1 MRMDFLWKREGGA
14 SLLFP
19 RIYSPLVLYF
29 VLLLIIFSRERMEVI
44 ISIVGSLAAKAAE
57 YAVDPLA
64 RQLSYLFKPRSKFLK
79 LDNKVQEL
87 KGARERVQQSVN
99 SATRKG
105 DVISDDVQ
113 RWLTVVDKIS
123 EEAATQL
130 QDDEGKATKRC
141 FAGFCPDFKSS
152 YPLSKKADKEA
163 NAIAQ
168 LLTQKPN
175 LDRVSRPY
183 EPKGMDTIRSVK
195 EYEAFESRRDA
206 FNGVMAA
213 LKDDAVSI
221 IGVYGMGGVGKTTLV
236 KEAFKQAKEEQLFN
250 EVILV
255 AINQTPNMLNIQKEI
270 AEKLGLPIHE
280 ENIDMRATRLHE
292 RLKKEG
298 RVLVIL
304 DDIWESLDLSAL
316 GIPSADEHKG
326 CKILMTS
333 RSLDVLE
340 YLNSQPNISIETLR
354 EDEAW
359 NLFKKMAGLVEGSEF
374 QSIAVEVAKRCA
386 GLPIAIAT
394 IAKALKPK
402 KNLFEWKNALGQLSQ
417 PSERNFKGKPKD
429 AYSAI
434 ELSYTFLDAEELRPI
449 FLLCSV
455 MAHDADPE
463 DLLRYA
469 IGLGFIHGLSTI
481 EASRDRVMTVVSDL
495 KASCLL
501 LDGSHP
507 NCFDM
512 HDVVRDVAQSIAS
525 RDLHWLTSFK
535 KRTYEEKMKKSQ
547 LISLQNTEV
556 SELLNYELDCPSLT
570 ISQLVL
576 RVLL

>member
-1 MRMDFLWKREGGA
+1 MFMSRVVLTDVLGFNWWIERPVCSNLGEGGA

-64 RQLSYLFKPRSKFLK
+64 RQLSYLFKPRSKFLN
-79 LDNKVQEL
+79 LRTKVQEL
-87 KGARERVQQSVN
+87 KDARERVQQSVN

-105 DVISDDVQ
+105 DVIFDDVQ
-113 RWLTVVDKIS
+113 RWLTVVDEKIS

-130 QDDEGKATKRC
+130 QDDEGNATKRC
-141 FAGFCPDFKSS
+141 FAGFCPDFKSR
-152 YPLSKKADKEA
+152 YPLSNKADKEA

-168 LLTQKPN
+168 LLTQKDN
-175 LDRVSRPY
+175 FDGVSCPS

-206 FNGVMAA
+206 FDGVMAA
-213 LKDDAVSI
+213 MKDDTVSI

-270 AEKLGLPIHE
+270 AEKLGLTIYE
-280 ENIDMRATRLHE
+280 ENIDMRATRLRE
-292 RLKKEG
+292 RLKKEK
-298 RVLVIL
+298 RVLIVL
-304 DDIWESLDLSAL
+304 DDIWVTLDLEAL
-316 GIPSADEHKG
+316 GIPSRDEHKG
-326 CKILMTS
+326 CKILVTS
-333 RSLDVLE
+333 RRLDVLE
-340 YLNSQPNISIETLR
+340 YLNSQPNISIETLK

-374 QSIAVEVAKRCA
+374 QSTAVKVAKRCA

-402 KNLFEWKNALGQLSQ
+402 KNLFEWKDALRQLSQ
-417 PSERNFKGKPKD
+417 PSERNFKGIPKD

-434 ELSYTFLDAEELRPI
+434 ELSYMFLDAEELRPI

-455 MAHDADPE
+455 MAHDADVE

-469 IGLGFIHGLSTI
+469 IGLGFIHNLNTI
-481 EASRDRVMTVVSDL
+481 EASRDRVLT
-495 KASCLL
+495 LL
-501 LDGSHP
+501 QG
-507 NCFDM
+507 
-512 HDVVRDVAQSIAS
+512 I
-525 RDLHWLTSFK
+525 
-535 KRTYEEKMKKSQ
+535 Y
-547 LISLQNTEV
+547 IG
-556 SELLNYELDCPSLT
+556 
-570 ISQLVL
+570 
-576 RVLL
+576 